1 MIQWFP
7 GHMAKA
13 MREMQEKI
21 KLCDLII
28 ILLDA
33 RIPHSSLNPSLKQMI
48 NNKRVLY
55 VFTKMDKADEG
66 LTRKW
71 MAKYNTSLTTAI
83 AIDAR
88 ASKSKK
94 IIERY
99 AASIMEE
106 KRKKDAAKG
115 LRPRPVRTMI
125 IGIPNV
131 GKSTLI
137 NTLSGKKVATVGD
150 KPGVTKAQQ
159 WIRMGDTL
167 ELLDTPGVLWP
178 KFEDQNIGFNLAI
191 TGAIKDNIL
200 PVEDVAGHLIEYLDK
215 YYHDSIINRY
225 GVEYQEY
232 ALDTLIEIG
241 KKQNF
246 YLGNKEVDTERAAL
260 FLLQEFRN
268 VNLGKITLDRI

>member
-1 MIQWFP
+1 MIQWYP

-13 MREMQEKI
+13 MKEMQEKI

-55 VFTKMDKADEG
+55 VFTKVDKADDA
-66 LTRKW
+66 LTKKW
-71 MAKYNTSLTTAI
+71 MEKYKGTLTNAI

-88 ASKSKK
+88 NSKSKN

-99 AASIMEE
+99 ARDIMQE
-106 KRKKDAAKG
+106 KRKRDAAKG

-150 KPGVTKAQQ
+150 RPGVTKSQQ

-178 KFEDQNIGFNLAI
+178 KFDDQNIGFNLAI
-191 TGAIKDNIL
+191 TGAIRDNIL
-200 PVEDVAGHLIEYLDK
+200 PIEEVASHLINYLQVH
-215 YYHDSIINRY
+215 YPNAILNRY
-225 GVEYQEY
+225 NVNYCKY

-246 YLGNKEVDTERAAL
+246 YLGNKEVDTERTAL
-260 FLLQEFRN
+260 FLLQEYRN
-268 VNLGKITLDRI
+268 ASLGRITLDWI

>member
-33 RIPHSSLNPSLKQMI
+33 RIPYSSLNPSLKQMI

-55 VFTKMDKADEG
+55 VFTKMDKADEA

-106 KRKKDAAKG
+106 KRKKDAVKG

-200 PVEDVAGHLIEYLDK
+200 PVEDVAGHLIEYLQK
-215 YYHDSIINRY
+215 YYPDSITSRY

-246 YLGNKEVDTERAAL
+246 YLGNKDVDTERAAL

>member
-28 ILLDA
+28 ILLDS
-33 RIPHSSLNPSLKQMI
+33 RIPSSSLNPSLKQMI

-55 VFTKMDKADEG
+55 VFTKQDKADEE

-71 MAKYNTSLTTAI
+71 MAKYNTTLTTAI
-83 AIDAR
+83 AVDAR
-88 ASKSKK
+88 VSKTKK
-94 IIERY
+94 IIEKY
-99 AASIMEE
+99 ANVIMEE
-106 KRKKDAAKG
+106 KRKKDALKG

-137 NTLSGKKVATVGD
+137 NTLAGKKVATVGD

-178 KFEDQNIGFNLAI
+178 KFEDQNVGFNLAI

-200 PVEDVAGHLIEYLDK
+200 PIEDVACHLIEYLEK
-215 YYHDSIINRY
+215 YYHNVLIERY
-225 GVEYQEY
+225 GIEYLEY
-232 ALDTLIEIG
+232 SLDTLISIG
-241 KKQNF
+241 VKQNF
-246 YLGNKEVDTERAAL
+246 YKGNKDVDTERTAL
-260 FLLQEFRN
+260 FLLNEFRN
-268 VNLGKITLDRI
+268 VNLGRITLDRI